1 MEKTI
6 EQISLY
12 IHDAPIWPFTLLGL
26 VLAVGV
32 GVDLVNR
39 RRRRGAVEYYDS
51 VFHEELVYIPQ

>member
-39 RRRRGAVEYYDS
+39 RRRRG
-51 VFHEELVYIPQ
+51 L